1 MKNADY
7 VTRSIDLHL
16 FFLRIMKEHMLFI
29 EAAFTPQNFGLQ
41 EQASRLRERANE
53 LFTKVVSVA
62 NGNVSPDTLES
73 GEAFTKYTID
83 AEEATAYFTKIPIDT
98 SITAREHSLMMG
110 QPQFTG
116 ISVNDMGL
124 LNNEIY
130 NLVTNIISYKTE
142 LLNQVSKC
150 SLFTMNY
157 PLLID
162 HILREAKHYQEAIVK
177 LNNDSN
183 FIDQRELL
191 QEEVFW
197 NRIMAEHSK
206 FIRGLL
212 DPTEEQLIEI
222 SNTFA
227 NKFDELT
234 KAAKAAEQ
242 STYQLAGLTNQT
254 LEETKKIKEF
264 KTQGTEGLLT
274 CKIKSIIV
282 PLLADHVLRESNHY
296 LKILKCYDVR

>member
-1 MKNADY
+1 MENTDY
-7 VTRSIDLHL
+7 VVKSIDLHL

-41 EQASRLRERANE
+41 EQASQLRKRANE
-53 LFTKVVSVA
+53 LFAKVVSIA
-62 NGNVSPDTLES
+62 NGNVSSDTLES
-73 GEAFTKYTID
+73 GEAFTKYTVD

-98 SITAREHSLMMG
+98 SVTDKERSLMAC
-110 QPQFTG
+110 QSQFRG

-124 LNNEIY
+124 LNMEIY
-130 NLVTNIISYKTE
+130 NLVTDIISYKTE
-142 LLNQVSKC
+142 LLSQVLKC

-177 LNNDSN
+177 LNSDGK
-183 FIDQRELL
+183 FLDQHELL
-191 QEEVFW
+191 QEEMFW
-197 NRIMAEHSK
+197 NNIMAEHSK

-212 DPTEEQLIEI
+212 DPTEEQLIEM

-234 KAAKAAEQ
+234 KAAKEAENNA
-242 STYQLAGLTNQT
+242 YQLADITNQS
-254 LEETKKIKEF
+254 LEETKKINQF
-264 KTQGTEGLLT
+264 KTQGAEGLLN

-296 LKILKCYDVR
+296 LKILKNYDVR